1 MPTLANL
8 ADQTA
13 ATSYGYGTIASG
25 FFARASARVRG
36 YTGQT
41 ISAATHTITGRGPLV
56 QLPERPV
63 NTITS
68 VTDISDPDNTS
79 LLTSDEYTV
88 RAGGLLEVPAYG
100 GNLQVVFTAGWAT
113 LPDELVELVC
123 GVAAR
128 LAEINIAVAVGAQ
141 QETGGSESVTYGFD
155 SYNAIS
161 ELSTGEKRVL
171 DRIFP
176 KLAGV
181 VVMRAGRGVP
191 LVESQT
197 RFEYPHG

>member
-1 MPTLANL
+1 MPALANL

-13 ATSYGYGTIASG
+13 ATAYGYGTIASG

-36 YTGQT
+36 YTRQT
-41 ISAATHTITGRGPLV
+41 ISSVTDTVVGRAPLI

-68 VTDISDPDNTS
+68 VTDVSDPDNTV
-79 LLTSDEYTV
+79 LLGSDEYTL
-88 RAGGLLEVPAYG
+88 RAGGLLEIPGYA
-100 GNLQVVFTAGWAT
+100 GNVSVVYTAGWAT

-128 LAEINIAVAVGAQ
+128 LAEVNIDVATGVQ

-161 ELSTGEKRVL
+161 ELTTGEKRVL

-176 KLAGV
+176 KRAGV
-181 VVMRAGRGVP
+181 VVMRAAQGYLP
-191 LVESQT
+191 PSDT
-197 RFEYPHG
+197 RFGERVL